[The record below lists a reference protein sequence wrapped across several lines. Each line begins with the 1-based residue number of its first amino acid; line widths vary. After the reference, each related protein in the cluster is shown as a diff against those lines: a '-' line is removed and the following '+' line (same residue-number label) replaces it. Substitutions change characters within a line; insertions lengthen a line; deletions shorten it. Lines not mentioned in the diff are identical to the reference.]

1 MGAISASWDN
11 ESRAEK
17 RGQPG
22 CRLPQNPCE
31 SVSRPLLMSSKAAD
45 RKYVALLAVAAGLIL
60 VLGIWARPDSRGDDA
75 PPVSSPAELMGLQRM
90 TQRRN
95 VQEMA
100 VFFSEVA
107 ANASRHLTW
116 VAGNRSTALIW
127 DVDGTLVTA
136 AGTEEFPAITLV
148 RTAEQL
154 EAEAHRAVASPLF
167 PIVSLRVGASDA
179 FQPVQRVPIDVLLAG
194 DWLVAVARREDGSYA
209 FAPGIYGGSAPTTCG
224 EFSFQEVT
232 YNVNFNET
240 MLGAGLFDLDGH
252 LIGVIIRCED
262 RLAVMA
268 SADVPAA
275 LEQAASFGA
284 QLVARYG
291 FRVKPAALPEDAER
305 PAQGVEVAEV
315 WIGKAADRAGIRPG
329 DRILSLD
336 GTEVE
341 AVDDL
346 LPLVLPVAREIVEL
360 KGRRG
365 TRAVG
370 FTLSARGGAVP
381 SSGARPDGA
390 GLDFRAPRK
399 GVAIDLVARGSSAEQ
414 AGLRSGDVVL
424 WVNGREP
431 VDTATLRRL
440 LAPRSGRTR
449 RVIAERTGRMRI
461 YELE

>member
-1 MGAISASWDN
+1 M
-11 ESRAEK
+11 RAAGNLAA
-17 RGQPG
+17 RCATIQLTGGFQTPF
-22 CRLPQNPCE
+22 
-31 SVSRPLLMSSKAAD
+31 MSGKTTD
-45 RKYVALLAVAAGLIL
+45 RKYVALLALVAGLIL

-116 VAGNRSTALIW
+116 VAGNHSTALTW

-148 RTAEQL
+148 RAAEQF
-154 EAEAHRAVASPLF
+154 EAEARRAVASPLF
-167 PIVSLRVGASDA
+167 PIVSLRVGAGDA
-179 FQPVQRVPIDVLLAG
+179 FQPVQPVSVDVLLAG
-194 DWLVAVARREDGSYA
+194 DWLVAVARRADGSYA
-209 FAPGIYGGSAPTTCG
+209 FAPGIYGGAAPTTCG

-252 LIGVIIRCED
+252 LIGVIVRCED

-268 SADVPAA
+268 SADIPAA
-275 LEQAASFGA
+275 LEQAAAFGA

-291 FRVKPAALPEDAER
+291 FRLEPPAVREDGEQ

-336 GTEVE
+336 GAAVE

-365 TRAVG
+365 ARAVG
-370 FTLSARGGAVP
+370 FTLSARGEAVP
-381 SSGARPDGA
+381 PSAARQEAA
-390 GLDFRAPRK
+390 GLGFRAPRK
-399 GVAIDLVARGSSAEQ
+399 GVAIDLVAPGSSAEQ

-431 VDTATLRRL
+431 VNTATLRRL
-440 LAPRSGRTR
+440 LIPRPGRTR
-449 RVIAERTGRMRI
+449 SVVAEREGRMRI